1 MSSSSLSHRSIPTE
15 DRISFLHDSII
26 SHILSFLPTKDS
38 AATTI
43 LSKRW
48 KPLWL
53 SVLDLDFESQSF
65 KDFETF
71 SHVVSSVM
79 LTREVTI
86 PIRSFRFKC
95 CSRLY
100 DINDINRFL
109 NAALERRIENLEL
122 TMKFWPR
129 DHLKNKLSPSI
140 FSCKTLTLLKLKSVN
155 LNNLPS
161 QIDIPLLQTLHL
173 DCVIFMC
180 YEEISKFLLGC
191 PVLEE
196 LQTTVVDVHVKVNPL
211 ITMKMIPPG
220 GRIKHLSKLARATII
235 GNLYIH
241 FFLLLAVQIL
251 SFKLV

>member
-1 MSSSSLSHRSIPTE
+1 M
-15 DRISFLHDSII
+15 
-26 SHILSFLPTKDS
+26 
-38 AATTI
+38 
-43 LSKRW
+43 
-48 KPLWL
+48 
-53 SVLDLDFESQSF
+53 DLDFESQSF

-71 SHVVSSVM
+71 CHVVYSVM
-79 LTREVTI
+79 LMREVTI

-100 DINDINRFL
+100 DINRFL

-173 DCVIFMC
+173 ECVMFMC
-180 YEEISKFLLGC
+180 YEEISKF

-196 LQTTVVDVHVKVNPL
+196 LQTNE
-211 ITMKMIPPG
+211 
-220 GRIKHLSKLARATII
+220 
-235 GNLYIH
+235 
-241 FFLLLAVQIL
+241 
-251 SFKLV
+251 